1 MNLQGDRLLARSAL
15 AKDENAGIWIRRH
28 EVDALA
34 QILHLL
40 AIANQ
45 LAVAVPP
52 VVCDKLSRL
61 VAPRLLSDAIR
72 KIPNRLR
79 IRFLVAIVSIGVH
92 GGADQFMIL
101 RYRLGNLAALNRIR
115 QDISDIDI
123 EHMSNRLHERA
134 VEQFAIN
141 FTHIEQRRDQ
151 ALLFV
156 AHGESAHPRHLG
168 SLEGLQRRRKSL
180 LVSTERQSDE
190 VDVLPA
196 VPFEFKELREPPLA
210 HAHHV
215 RLPVQRPQRHGGGD
229 GILLPAPAGQD
240 EIVHV
245 LVFFFHTPNSI
256 S

>member
-1 MNLQGDRLLARSAL
+1 MNLQGDRLLARPAL

-45 LAVAVPP
+45 LAVAVPS
-52 VVCDKLSRL
+52 VVCDKFSRL

-72 KIPNRLR
+72 KIPNRLC
-79 IRFLVAIVSIGVH
+79 IRLLVAVVSIGVH

-123 EHMSNRLHERA
+123 EHMSNSLHERA

-180 LVSTERQSDE
+180 LVSTERQADE
-190 VDVLPA
+190 IDVFPA
-196 VPFEFKELREPPLA
+196 APFEFKELRKPPLA

-215 RLPVQRPQRHGGGD
+215 RQPVQRPQRHGGGG

-245 LVFFFHTPNSI
+245 LVFFFHAPDSI